1 MKFGCSIKFNY
12 FYVKFS
18 SYNVNRNETLRDRSC
33 ILNKMINFKEYL
45 SLLHLNEL
53 QAFEIM
59 KHIHTLII
67 SFYKMNFCSWYY
79 DKRKHVIWLHD
90 KEFSYY

>member
-1 MKFGCSIKFNY
+1 MKFCYSMQFNY
-12 FYVKFS
+12 FYGKFS
-18 SYNVNRNETLRDRSC
+18 SYNVNRNQTPRDRSC

-53 QAFEIM
+53 WAFESM

-67 SFYKMNFCSWYY
+67 SFYKMNFCSCYY
-79 DKRKHVIWLHD
+79 YKRKHVIWLHD
-90 KEFSYY
+90 KKSSYY